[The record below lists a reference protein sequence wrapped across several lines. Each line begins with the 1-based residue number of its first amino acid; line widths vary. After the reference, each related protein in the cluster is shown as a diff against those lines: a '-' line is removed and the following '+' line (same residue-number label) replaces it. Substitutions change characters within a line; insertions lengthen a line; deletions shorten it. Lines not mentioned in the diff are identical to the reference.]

1 MSRRRTLMELHG
13 RRGCTIL
20 TAEQNVNSG
29 LEAAGRSA
37 VAKQG
42 SPIRATDAIP
52 ARLVDELVPRGVAVA
67 V

>member
-1 MSRRRTLMELHG
+1 MSRRRTPVELHA

-20 TAEQNVNSG
+20 TAERNVNSG

-37 VAKQG
+37 VATQG
-42 SPIRATDAIP
+42 SPIRGTDASP
-52 ARLVDELVPRGVAVA
+52 ARLVDELVTRGVAVA

>member
-1 MSRRRTLMELHG
+1 MSRRRTPMELHA

-20 TAEQNVNSG
+20 TAEQNVNRG

-42 SPIRATDAIP
+42 SPIRGTDASP
-52 ARLVDELVPRGVAVA
+52 ARLVDELVPRGVAA
-67 V
+67 AA